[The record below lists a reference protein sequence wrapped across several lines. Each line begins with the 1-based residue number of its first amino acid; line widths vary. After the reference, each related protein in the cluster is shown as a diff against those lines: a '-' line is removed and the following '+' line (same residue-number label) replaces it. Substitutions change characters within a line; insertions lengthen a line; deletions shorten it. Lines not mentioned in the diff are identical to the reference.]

1 MAVVEDS
8 ALLQR
13 YAKTQDPHAFTEL
26 VNRYAGLVHGT
37 CLRITANPHDAEDVT
52 QQCFMEL
59 AKRSGSITSSL
70 SGWLHS
76 LAASRSKNAIRG
88 AVRRK
93 LHEEAAIDG
102 IEPQQKDATWEDI
115 APLVDEALGELP
127 ADLSAPLVLHYLEGR
142 TQSEIA
148 KELGMNQSTVSRH
161 LKSGVCELR
170 NRLKK
175 SGAIVSVAMLATM
188 LSTSV
193 SSAAPAAVV
202 TALGKMA
209 MAGVGAGVG
218 KGAAGTVAGGFFGTV
233 AGEITVVAAVVG
245 TIIGGAAI
253 HKKMTE
259 PAPAPDPTPIVAPA
273 TTTTAP
279 EPPPVATRGIT
290 LQERID
296 QLTIPKIEFMATP
309 IVEAV
314 EFLRKASAEH
324 DDPALPAR
332 ERGVN
337 ILLDISAASSPR
349 ITFTA
354 HNITLEEAIRMVTQI
369 SGLTYRVEENA
380 VRILSRSTDK

>member
-1 MAVVEDS
+1 MTEDI
-8 ALLQR
+8 ALLAR
-13 YAKTQDPHAFTEL
+13 YTAERDAEAFAALVTKHAGM
-26 VNRYAGLVHGT
+26 VYGT
-37 CLRITANPHDAEDVT
+37 CLRVTNNAHDAQDAT
-52 QQCFMEL
+52 QECFLEL
-59 AKRSGSITSSL
+59 AKKSANIRSSL
-70 SGWLHS
+70 SGWLH
-76 LAASRSKNAIRG
+76 ATACSRAKNS
-88 AVRRK
+88 VRQSVTRRER
-93 LHEEAAIDG
+93 EEV
-102 IEPQQKDATWEDI
+102 ATAMYTPRCEKSTWKDI

-127 ADLSAPLVLHYLEGR
+127 DDLRLPLVLHYLEGR
-142 TQSEIA
+142 TQAEIA
-148 KELGMNQSTVSRH
+148 KELAMNQSTVSRH
-161 LKSGVCELR
+161 LERGVCELR

-279 EPPPVATRGIT
+279 ELPPVATRGIS

-314 EFLRKASAEH
+314 EFLQKVSAEH

-369 SGLTYRVEENA
+369 SGLTYCVEENA